1 MPKMPRPL
9 KYVWGIAISGLLV
22 LSMTMDRGSLWFPLV
37 NQLIDIV
44 QQQGPPGSQR

>member
-9 KYVWGIAISGLLV
+9 KYVWGVVISGLLLV
-22 LSMTMDRGSLWFPLV
+22 SMTMDRGSIWWPLV

-44 QQQGPPGSQR
+44 QQSQPLTPGR